1 MAYKDLFLSSFA
13 NLDILGMAGTE
24 FLFFCLV
31 PFIASFVALSVY
43 KKIAPK
49 FGMIANQN
57 ERSSHEGVK
66 IVSGGL
72 CLILVLFFGILGFV
86 FNIVEFSF
94 IHFTQPIVI
103 IGGLTLLLSVLGFLD
118 DKYSLS
124 PKLRLLLQMIF
135 VGAGLYFGFE
145 NGLPFFDSFM
155 SPYILWPLL
164 FFGWI
169 WFINLYNFMDGIDG
183 ITSIQTL
190 SIITGLFLMNG
201 IAPELFM
208 VLSGVIIAFLVFNL
222 PPSKM
227 FMGDSGSIAL
237 GYFLGFFLIKLAG
250 ASAFGFIVALI
261 LPLYYLVDAT
271 YTLIKRVKNGH
282 KPWDAHRTHFYQQI
296 AGLKDE
302 GHKRFIIYLFVL
314 NIILIGL
321 CYLIPVLSY
330 GAIAIAIA
338 ITALSII
345 WMLKK
350 FKS

>member
-1 MAYKDLFLSSFA
+1 
-13 NLDILGMAGTE
+13 
-24 FLFFCLV
+24 
-31 PFIASFVALSVY
+31 
-43 KKIAPK
+43 
-49 FGMIANQN
+49 
-57 ERSSHEGVK
+57 
-66 IVSGGL
+66 
-72 CLILVLFFGILGFV
+72 
-86 FNIVEFSF
+86 
-94 IHFTQPIVI
+94 
-103 IGGLTLLLSVLGFLD
+103 
-118 DKYSLS
+118 
-124 PKLRLLLQMIF
+124 
-135 VGAGLYFGFE
+135 
-145 NGLPFFDSFM
+145 
-155 SPYILWPLL
+155 
-164 FFGWI
+164 
-169 WFINLYNFMDGIDG
+169 
-183 ITSIQTL
+183 
-190 SIITGLFLMNG
+190 
-201 IAPELFM
+201 
-208 VLSGVIIAFLVFNL
+208 
-222 PPSKM
+222 M